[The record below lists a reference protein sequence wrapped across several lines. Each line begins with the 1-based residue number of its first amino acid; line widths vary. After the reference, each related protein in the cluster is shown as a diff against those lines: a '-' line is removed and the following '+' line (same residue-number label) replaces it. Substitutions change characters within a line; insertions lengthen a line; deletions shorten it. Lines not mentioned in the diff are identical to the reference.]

1 MGSSRPGSGPHKTV
15 ENEMKKPIPLQY
27 ASRLI
32 NHGPVVLLTTRR
44 RGRPNVCTIA
54 WTMPVDSDIVAVVV
68 SDENYSFRAIRETGE
83 FVLNIPG
90 RALLK
95 KVLGC
100 GSVSGAEC
108 DKFKRFG
115 LTPMKA
121 RRVKAPRIAEC
132 IGHLEC
138 RVLPGH
144 DALAREHNLFLAR
157 VTAASAVRGLFGTR
171 WRIEDP
177 RARTLHHLG
186 GAIFAVPAGRP
197 AGG

>member
-1 MGSSRPGSGPHKTV
+1 MRRPV
-15 ENEMKKPIPLQY
+15 PLKY

-32 NHGPVVLLTTRR
+32 NHGPVVLLTTRL

-54 WTMPVDSDIVAVVV
+54 WAMPVDSDIVAVVV
-68 SDENYSFRAIRETGE
+68 SDENHSFRAIRETGE

-95 KVLGC
+95 KVIGC

-108 DKFKRFG
+108 DKFRRFD
-115 LTPMKA
+115 LTPLKA

-144 DALAREHNLFLAR
+144 DALARVHNLFLAR
-157 VTAASAVRGLFGTR
+157 VAAASAARGLFDTR

-186 GAIFAVPAGRP
+186 GVEFAVLSGRL
-197 AGG
+197 AR